1 MNILM
6 FRILGEELRQHN
18 SRRFQ
23 EGNFLEIGITDII
36 ELRWEGYISGEHQ
49 FGSFAVD
56 VEFLRDE
63 VGVIGKIFGAA
74 KIEGI
79 EESNF
84 GG

>member
-1 MNILM
+1 M
-6 FRILGEELRQHN
+6 FRILGEELRQHY

-23 EGNFLEIGITDII
+23 EGNLLEIGIANIVQ
-36 ELRWEGYISGEHQ
+36 LRWEGYISGEHQ
-49 FGSFAVD
+49 FGGFAVD

-63 VGVIGKIFGAA
+63 LCLVVKLFGAT

-84 GG
+84 GR